1 MRRRQQKRERPVQA
15 SSLLLERLEQRLVLD
30 AAAPMFSAADAADV
44 GVASVAAGELV
55 LSGLAI
61 EAATLSVDAGT
72 LQDAEPGSINWQWQA
87 DGAPIAGAT
96 ADAYTLSAAEIG
108 TVITL
113 AVSYTSLAGTTETLV
128 SSPTAAV
135 ASLSSMRDVIVAN
148 GSVPTD
154 VEMRAGFLHGDGGVI
169 YVSFDSSITPGLE
182 QWWLEVLADVDAV
195 IEPEFA
201 VVPVGS
207 ERSQLTIYQLSTH
220 STPSGSAGVY
230 VGPSATIWEDG
241 RVERTS
247 EARLELAQSATSHSI
262 RFAESEEAGWKSVA
276 YHELGH
282 ALGLEHSHETDDGDS
297 DSVIDT
303 NTTVMS
309 YVQVVDADGS
319 PAFTWL
325 DEQGLVHIHGVES
338 GSTATP
344 VEGQLVLDC
353 GPFDLTQTWK
363 TPSLAVGFEGGDVV
377 VEPDTGTVV
386 KQLVLTRYDG
396 YVGSEATVFLDWDFS
411 ADLFWGYETDSPEWY
426 QDVLLSDPF
435 PSQVVFAA
443 GQATAVVELTIVGD
457 ERVEGDEWLEVTP
470 REARTPGYFQVF
482 PSDTLRLVISETPD
496 TPTPDPPTLAP
507 IADLIVL
514 ADGTESVVPLTG
526 ITAGSGA
533 VIEIVASSSDPS
545 LVSDPVAGAV
555 SPDGTGSLVLT
566 PAGGSPGVTTITVTV
581 TNGGLDDTLATVA
594 DNASVQESFSVTVLE
609 VLPDQNPS
617 LPLAQDVMG
626 RLYVATTPVLID
638 GQQAEVSI
646 AGWQAIGAEQS
657 AAGNFLHVR
666 RGREI
671 RLLADETWAITGLF
685 ASLSNGASNELHR
698 GSVELPRASRG
709 RNHAVEISLGAG
721 GYAIAG
727 FSETNPTL
735 TVYRGTTFT
744 FAVDAVGHALHLQ
757 ETSGGYN
764 PATTYTAG
772 VTNAGSEAA
781 VIVWEIAADAPDQLY
796 YQSESDPLFWG
807 QIIVADLPAA

>member
-1 MRRRQQKRERPVQA
+1 MRRRQQKRERPVQS
-15 SSLLLERLEQRLVLD
+15 SSLLLERLEQRLVMD
-30 AAAPMFSAADAADV
+30 AAGLMLSAGDAADV
-44 GVASVAAGELV
+44 GAASVAAGELV
-55 LSGLAI
+55 VSGLAI
-61 EAATLSVDAGT
+61 EAATLSVDAAS
-72 LQDAEPGSINWQWQA
+72 LNDAEPSSINWQWQA
-87 DGAPIAGAT
+87 DGTPIAGAT
-96 ADAYTLSAAEIG
+96 ADTYTLSAAEIG
-108 TVITL
+108 TVITV
-113 AVSYTSLAGTTETLV
+113 AATYTSLAGTTETLV
-128 SSPTAAV
+128 SVPTAAV
-135 ASLSSMRDVIVAN
+135 ASLSSMRDIVVAN
-148 GSVPTD
+148 GSAPTD

-169 YVSFDSSITPGLE
+169 YVSFDSSVDAERE
-182 QWWLEVLADVDAV
+182 QWWLEVLVDVDAV

-201 VVPVGS
+201 IVPVGS

-282 ALGLEHSHETDDGDS
+282 ALALEHSHETDDGDA

-325 DEQGLVHIHGVES
+325 DEQALVHVHGAES
-338 GSTATP
+338 GATATP
-344 VEGQLVLDC
+344 VEGQLVADY

-363 TPSLAVGFEGGDVV
+363 TPSLAVGFDGGDIVA
-377 VEPDTGTVV
+377 EPDTGTVV

-411 ADLFWGYETDSPEWY
+411 ADLFWGYQTDSPEWY

-443 GQATAVVELTIVGD
+443 GQATAVVELTLVGD

-482 PSDTLRLVISETPD
+482 PSDTLRLVISETLEL
-496 TPTPDPPTLAP
+496 PTLDP

-533 VIEIVASSSDPS
+533 VIEIAASSSDPS

-555 SPDGTGSLVLT
+555 SPDGTGSLVLN

-609 VLPDQNPS
+609 VLPDQTPS

-626 RLYVATTPVLID
+626 RLYVATTPVLVD

-646 AGWQAIGAEQS
+646 AGWQAIGAEQT
-657 AAGNFLHVR
+657 AAGNFLRVR
-666 RGREI
+666 AGREV
-671 RLLADETWAITGLF
+671 RLIADETWAITGLF
-685 ASLSNGASNELHR
+685 ASLSNVASN
-698 GSVELPRASRG
+698 ELPRASRG
-709 RNHAVEISLGAG
+709 RNHAVEISVVAG

-727 FSETNPTL
+727 FSETNPAL

-757 ETSGGYN
+757 ETSGGYT

-796 YQSESDPLFWG
+796 YQSESDPLSWG

>member
-15 SSLLLERLEQRLVLD
+15 SSLLLERLEQRLVMD
-30 AAAPMFSAADAADV
+30 AAGLMLSAGDAADV
-44 GVASVAAGELV
+44 GAASAAAGELV
-55 LSGLAI
+55 VSGLAI
-61 EAATLSVDAGT
+61 ETATLSVDAAS
-72 LQDAEPGSINWQWQA
+72 LNDAEPSSINWQWQA
-87 DGAPIAGAT
+87 DGTPIAGAT
-96 ADAYTLSAAEIG
+96 ADTYTLSAAEIG
-108 TVITL
+108 TVITV
-113 AVSYTSLAGTTETLV
+113 AATYTSFADTTETLV
-128 SSPTAAV
+128 SVPTAAV
-135 ASLSSMRDVIVAN
+135 ASLSSMRDIVVAN
-148 GSVPTD
+148 GSAPTD

-169 YVSFDSSITPGLE
+169 YVSFDSSVDAERE
-182 QWWLEVLADVDAV
+182 QWWLEVLVDVDAV

-201 VVPVGS
+201 IVPVGS

-282 ALGLEHSHETDDGDS
+282 ALALEHSHETDDGDA

-325 DEQGLVHIHGVES
+325 DEQALVHIHGAES
-338 GSTATP
+338 GAIATP
-344 VEGQLVLDC
+344 VEGQLVADY

-363 TPSLAVGFEGGDVV
+363 TPSLAVEFDGGDIVT
-377 VEPDTGTVV
+377 EPDTGTVV

-411 ADLFWGYETDSPEWY
+411 ADLFWGYQTDSPEWY

-443 GQATAVVELTIVGD
+443 GQAMAVVELTIVGD

-482 PSDTLRLVISETPD
+482 PSGTLRLVISETLEL
-496 TPTPDPPTLAP
+496 PTLDP

-533 VIEIVASSSDPS
+533 VIEIAASSSDPS

-555 SPDGTGSLVLT
+555 SPDGTGSLVLN

-581 TNGGLDDTLATVA
+581 TNGGLDDTLTTVA
-594 DNASVQESFSVTVLE
+594 DNASVQESFSVTILE
-609 VLPDQNPS
+609 VLPDQTPS

-626 RLYVATTPVLID
+626 RLYVATTPVLVD

-646 AGWQAIGAEQS
+646 AGWQAIGAEQT
-657 AAGNFLHVR
+657 AAGNFLRVR
-666 RGREI
+666 AGREV
-671 RLLADETWAITGLF
+671 RLIADETWAITGLF
-685 ASLSNGASNELHR
+685 ASLSNVASNEL
-698 GSVELPRASRG
+698 PRVSRG
-709 RNHAVEISLGAG
+709 RNHAVEISVVAG

-727 FSETNPTL
+727 FSETNPAL
-735 TVYRGTTFT
+735 MVYRGTTCT

-757 ETSGGYN
+757 ETSGGYT

-781 VIVWEIAADAPDQLY
+781 VIVWTIAADAPDQLY

>member
-1 MRRRQQKRERPVQA
+1 MRRRQQKRKRPIQA
-15 SSLLLERLEQRLVLD
+15 SSLLLERLEQRLVMD
-30 AAAPMFSAADAADV
+30 AAGLMLSASDAVDV
-44 GVASVAAGELV
+44 GAASVAAGGLV
-55 LSGLAI
+55 VSGLAI
-61 EAATLSVDAGT
+61 ETATLSVDAAS
-72 LQDAEPGSINWQWQA
+72 LNDAEPSSINWQWQA
-87 DGAPIAGAT
+87 DGTPIAGAT
-96 ADAYTLSAAEIG
+96 ADTYTLSAAEIG
-108 TVITL
+108 TVITV
-113 AVSYTSLAGTTETLV
+113 AATYTSFADTTETLV
-128 SSPTAAV
+128 SVPTAAV
-135 ASLSSMRDVIVAN
+135 ASLSSMRDIVVAN
-148 GSVPTD
+148 GSAPTD

-169 YVSFDSSITPGLE
+169 YVSFDSSVDAERE
-182 QWWLEVLADVDAV
+182 QWWLEVLVDVDAV

-201 VVPVGS
+201 IVPVGS

-282 ALGLEHSHETDDGDS
+282 ALALEHSHETDDGDA

-325 DEQGLVHIHGVES
+325 DEQALVHVHGAES
-338 GSTATP
+338 GAIATP
-344 VEGQLVLDC
+344 VEGQLVADY

-363 TPSLAVGFEGGDVV
+363 TPSLAVGFDGGDIVT
-377 VEPDTGTVV
+377 EPDTGTVV
-386 KQLVLTRYDG
+386 KHLVLTRYDG

-411 ADLFWGYETDSPEWY
+411 ADLFWGYQTDSPEWY

-443 GQATAVVELTIVGD
+443 GQATAVVELTLVGD

-482 PSDTLRLVISETPD
+482 PSDTLRLVISETLEL
-496 TPTPDPPTLAP
+496 PTLDP

-533 VIEIVASSSDPS
+533 VIEIAASSSDPS

-555 SPDGTGSLVLT
+555 SPDGTGSLVLN

-594 DNASVQESFSVTVLE
+594 DNASVQESFSVTILE
-609 VLPDQNPS
+609 VLPDQTPS

-626 RLYVATTPVLID
+626 RLYVATTPVLVD

-646 AGWQAIGAEQS
+646 AGWQAIGAEQT
-657 AAGNFLHVR
+657 AAGNFLRVR
-666 RGREI
+666 AGREV
-671 RLLADETWAITGLF
+671 RLIADETWAITGLF
-685 ASLSNGASNELHR
+685 ASLSNVASN
-698 GSVELPRASRG
+698 ELPRASRG
-709 RNHAVEISLGAG
+709 RNHAVEISVVAG

-757 ETSGGYN
+757 ETSGGYT

-796 YQSESDPLFWG
+796 YQSESDPLSWG

>member
-1 MRRRQQKRERPVQA
+1 MRRRQQKRERPVQS
-15 SSLLLERLEQRLVLD
+15 SSLLLERLEQRLVMD
-30 AAAPMFSAADAADV
+30 AAGLMLSAGDAADV
-44 GVASVAAGELV
+44 GAASVAAGELV
-55 LSGLAI
+55 VSGLAI
-61 EAATLSVDAGT
+61 EAATLSVDAAS
-72 LQDAEPGSINWQWQA
+72 LNDAEPSSINWQWQA
-87 DGAPIAGAT
+87 DGTPIAGAT
-96 ADAYTLSAAEIG
+96 ADTYTLSAAEIG
-108 TVITL
+108 TVITV
-113 AVSYTSLAGTTETLV
+113 AATYTSLAGTTETLV
-128 SSPTAAV
+128 SVPTAAV
-135 ASLSSMRDVIVAN
+135 ASLSSMRDIVVAN
-148 GSVPTD
+148 GSAPTD

-169 YVSFDSSITPGLE
+169 YVSFDSSVDAERE
-182 QWWLEVLADVDAV
+182 QWWLEVLVDVDAV

-201 VVPVGS
+201 IVPVGS

-282 ALGLEHSHETDDGDS
+282 ALALEHSHETDDGDA

-325 DEQGLVHIHGVES
+325 DEQALVHIHGAES
-338 GSTATP
+338 GATATP
-344 VEGQLVLDC
+344 VEGQLVADY

-363 TPSLAVGFEGGDVV
+363 TPSLAVGFDGEDIVA
-377 VEPDTGTVV
+377 EPDTGTVV

-411 ADLFWGYETDSPEWY
+411 ADLFRGYQTDSPEWY

-482 PSDTLRLVISETPD
+482 PSDTLRLVISETLEL
-496 TPTPDPPTLAP
+496 PTLDP

-533 VIEIVASSSDPS
+533 VIEIAASSSDPS

-555 SPDGTGSLVLT
+555 SPDGTGSLVLN

-609 VLPDQNPS
+609 VLPDQTPS

-626 RLYVATTPVLID
+626 RLYVATTPVLVD

-646 AGWQAIGAEQS
+646 AGWQAIGAEQT
-657 AAGNFLHVR
+657 AAGNFLRVR
-666 RGREI
+666 AGREV
-671 RLLADETWAITGLF
+671 RLIADETWAITGLF
-685 ASLSNGASNELHR
+685 ASLSNVASNEL
-698 GSVELPRASRG
+698 LRASRG
-709 RNHAVEISLGAG
+709 RNHAVEISVTVG

-757 ETSGGYN
+757 ETSGGYT

-781 VIVWEIAADAPDQLY
+781 VIVWTIAADAPDQLY

-807 QIIVADLPAA
+807 QIIVADMPAA

>member
-1 MRRRQQKRERPVQA
+1 MRRRQQKRKRPIQA
-15 SSLLLERLEQRLVLD
+15 SSLLLERLEQRLVMD
-30 AAAPMFSAADAADV
+30 AAGLMLSAGDAADV
-44 GVASVAAGELV
+44 GAASAAAGELV
-55 LSGLAI
+55 VSGLAI
-61 EAATLSVDAGT
+61 ETATLSVDAAS
-72 LQDAEPGSINWQWQA
+72 LNDAEPSSINWQWQA
-87 DGAPIAGAT
+87 DGTPIAGAT
-96 ADAYTLSAAEIG
+96 ADTYTLSAAEIG
-108 TVITL
+108 TVITV
-113 AVSYTSLAGTTETLV
+113 AATYTSLAGTAETLV
-128 SSPTAAV
+128 SVPTAAV
-135 ASLSSMRDVIVAN
+135 ASLSSMRDIVVAN
-148 GSVPTD
+148 GSAPTD

-169 YVSFDSSITPGLE
+169 YVSFDSSVDVERE

-201 VVPVGS
+201 IVPVGS

-282 ALGLEHSHETDDGDS
+282 ALALEHSHETDDGDA

-325 DEQGLVHIHGVES
+325 DEQALVHVHGAES
-338 GSTATP
+338 GAIATP
-344 VEGQLVLDC
+344 VEGQLVADY

-363 TPSLAVGFEGGDVV
+363 TPSLAVGFDGGDIVA
-377 VEPDTGTVV
+377 EPDTGTVV

-411 ADLFWGYETDSPEWY
+411 ADLFWGYQTDSPEWY

-443 GQATAVVELTIVGD
+443 GQATAVVELTLVGD

-482 PSDTLRLVISETPD
+482 PSDTLRLVISETLEL
-496 TPTPDPPTLAP
+496 PTLDP

-533 VIEIVASSSDPS
+533 VIEIAASSSDPS
-545 LVSDPVAGAV
+545 LVSAPVAGAV
-555 SPDGTGSLVLT
+555 SPDGTGSLVLN

-609 VLPDQNPS
+609 VLPDQTPS

-626 RLYVATTPVLID
+626 RLYVATTPVLVD

-646 AGWQAIGAEQS
+646 AGWQAIGAEQT
-657 AAGNFLHVR
+657 AAGNFLRVR
-666 RGREI
+666 AGREV
-671 RLLADETWAITGLF
+671 RLIADETWAITGLF
-685 ASLSNGASNELHR
+685 ASLSNVASNEL
-698 GSVELPRASRG
+698 LRASRG
-709 RNHAVEISLGAG
+709 RNHAVEISVTVG

-727 FSETNPTL
+727 FSETNPAL

-757 ETSGGYN
+757 ETSGGYT

-796 YQSESDPLFWG
+796 YQSESDPLSWG